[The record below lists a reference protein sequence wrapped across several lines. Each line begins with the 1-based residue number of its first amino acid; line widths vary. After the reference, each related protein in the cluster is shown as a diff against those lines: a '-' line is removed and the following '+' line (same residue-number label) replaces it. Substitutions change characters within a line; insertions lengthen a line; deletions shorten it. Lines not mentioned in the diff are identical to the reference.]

1 MIIGDL
7 VSYEAPGGIR
17 QRWSV
22 TSYDRHSR
30 LVTLIGRDG
39 LKVELPEEADKLDST
54 NPEVICNPPK
64 VWQLLT
70 APVKSGAGPF
80 VKMVIPSILRRPE
93 INLEPWVDWIQSDIF
108 REGGSFFVR
117 PELKLRPGVLIL
129 ATHQKGQTI
138 RITIPQTIG
147 TVARRQAVVNAA
159 LKPREEFNR
168 FSRILQDDDD

>member
-1 MIIGDL
+1 MEVGDL
-7 VSYEAPGGIR
+7 ISYEALGGVR
-17 QRWSV
+17 QRWFV
-22 TSYDRHSR
+22 TGYNRHSR
-30 LVTLIGRDG
+30 LVTLVGRDDS
-39 LKVELPEEADKLDST
+39 KIELPVDAEKMDVT

-80 VKMVIPSILRRPE
+80 VKMVIPPILRRPE
-93 INLEPWVDWIQSDIF
+93 IILEPWVDWIQSDVF

-129 ATHQKGQTI
+129 ATHEKGQLV

-147 TVARRQAVVNAA
+147 TVARRQAAA
-159 LKPREEFNR
+159 VPKPKEELTR
-168 FSRILQDDDD
+168 FSRILLDDEDD